1 MTSDQLESQPAL
13 QLASVL
19 PDASDS
25 ALSETLLRPEKQS
38 NTARVMIVDDEP
50 IIIKVLQ
57 KYLRQAGYEN
67 FITTSDSRDAVELI
81 RKNRPDVVVLDIIM
95 PHVTGLNILEVL
107 RGDRSLCHLPVV
119 ILSAATDDEVKQ
131 RALELGATDFLTK
144 PVKPPELITR
154 IRNALVIKAHHDH
167 LTNYSKRLEHEV
179 RQRTEELSQS
189 WRELIHVLASAAEYR
204 DEVTGNHILRV
215 GRYAG
220 IIARQLKIPEAHA
233 ELIEQAAILHDVGKI
248 GISDAILLKPGKL
261 DPSEIALMQVHCQY
275 GENILRCISSQGRR
289 PRRWNTMAHECHSP
303 ILRVAAT
310 IAISHHEKWD
320 GSGYP
325 HGLSGESIPIE
336 GRITAVADVFDAL
349 CGRRP
354 YKQPLPLLK
363 CLDIL
368 EQGRGQHFDPKVLD
382 AFLACTDEV
391 FRVAIE
397 LADEDLQ
404 LE

>member
-1 MTSDQLESQPAL
+1 
-13 QLASVL
+13 
-19 PDASDS
+19 
-25 ALSETLLRPEKQS
+25 
-38 NTARVMIVDDEP
+38 
-50 IIIKVLQ
+50 
-57 KYLRQAGYEN
+57 
-67 FITTSDSRDAVELI
+67 
-81 RKNRPDVVVLDIIM
+81 
-95 PHVTGLNILEVL
+95 
-107 RGDRSLCHLPVV
+107 
-119 ILSAATDDEVKQ
+119 
-131 RALELGATDFLTK
+131 
-144 PVKPPELITR
+144 
-154 IRNALVIKAHHDH
+154 
-167 LTNYSKRLEHEV
+167 
-179 RQRTEELSQS
+179 
-189 WRELIHVLASAAEYR
+189 
-204 DEVTGNHILRV
+204 
-215 GRYAG
+215 
-220 IIARQLKIPEAHA
+220 
-233 ELIEQAAILHDVGKI
+233 
-248 GISDAILLKPGKL
+248 
-261 DPSEIALMQVHCQY
+261 
-275 GENILRCISSQGRR
+275 
-289 PRRWNTMAHECHSP
+289 MAHECHSP